1 MIRIAQPAIFGVA
14 AVLLLATACS
24 KSPQER
30 MAEAAIER
38 AAGGEVDV
46 RRDGEQVSIT
56 TDEGSIKTSA
66 GESLPLLAD
75 FPDDVYLPGSYKV
88 NSVMDMGQVKAI
100 SLTTP
105 MRVTQLFAEAGPAM
119 KAQGWNQKMAMQQ
132 AAGNAIL
139 SFEKDKRG
147 VSLSFIESR
156 SDEGNTIVSVQ
167 LQQTAQ

>member
-1 MIRIAQPAIFGVA
+1 MIHVTKTALVA
-14 AVLLLATACS
+14 AAAMLLATACA

-38 AAGGEVDV
+38 AAGGDVDV
-46 RRDGEQVSIT
+46 QRDGEQVTIT
-56 TDEGSIKTSA
+56 TDEGSMKMSA
-66 GESLPLLAD
+66 GEALSLPAD

-100 SLTTP
+100 NLTTP
-105 MRVTQLFAEAGPAM
+105 LRVTQLFAEAGSAM
-119 KAQGWNQKMAMQQ
+119 KAQGWKQKMAMQQ

-156 SDEGNTIVSVQ
+156 SGDGNTIVSVQ
-167 LQQTAQ
+167 LQQTVQ